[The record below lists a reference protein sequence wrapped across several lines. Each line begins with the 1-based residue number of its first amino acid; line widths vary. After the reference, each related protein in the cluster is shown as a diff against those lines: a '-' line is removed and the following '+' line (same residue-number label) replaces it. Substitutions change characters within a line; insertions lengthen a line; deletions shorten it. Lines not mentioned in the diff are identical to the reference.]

1 MGQLIQILIA
11 IFLPPL
17 SVFLQKGLGGAFFL
31 NVVLSLIALLPG
43 SIHAL
48 WLLLSSGS
56 GPGR

>member
-1 MGQLIQILIA
+1 MARLIQILIA

-17 SVFLQKGLGGAFFL
+17 SVFLQRGLGTAFLL

-48 WLLLSSGS
+48 WLLLSS
-56 GPGR
+56 PRR

>member
-17 SVFLQKGLGGAFFL
+17 SVFLQKGLGTAFLL
-31 NVVLSLIALLPG
+31 NVVLTLIALLPG

-48 WLLLSSGS
+48 WLLLGSSS
-56 GPGR
+56 RR

>member
-17 SVFLQKGLGGAFFL
+17 SVFLQKGLGTAFLL
-31 NVVLSLIALLPG
+31 NVVLTLIALLPG

-48 WLLLSSGS
+48 WLLLGSGS
-56 GPGR
+56 RR

>member
-1 MGQLIQILIA
+1 MRQLIQILIA

-17 SVFLQKGLGGAFFL
+17 SVFLQKGLGRAFLL

-48 WLLLSSGS
+48 WLLLDSGS
-56 GPGR
+56 GLGR